1 MMKLKSEKGFSL
13 IEVVASIV
21 LISIILLMF
30 AQIFVSTNHTA
41 AVNTEKLVTI
51 NLADAVLAKLKSEPL
66 PKLSTTD
73 LNDYFK
79 DPTELDKKKKK
90 PPIEMELNKEIYT
103 ITYTPSQQN
112 NRNYVNSQFTE
123 KDLNLIKVVVT
134 VTSPNGKTKSSSEG
148 YVSIE

>member
-1 MMKLKSEKGFSL
+1 
-13 IEVVASIV
+13 
-21 LISIILLMF
+21 
-30 AQIFVSTNHTA
+30 
-41 AVNTEKLVTI
+41 
-51 NLADAVLAKLKSEPL
+51 
-66 PKLSTTD
+66 
-73 LNDYFK
+73 
-79 DPTELDKKKKK
+79 
-90 PPIEMELNKEIYT
+90 MELNKEIYT